1 MSALCQTFAT
11 WLCAEYARSMR
22 KVCGRH
28 EDKHAPAGARGVL
41 DLDLGNLA
49 HTETMEESLLYIWR
63 LKRSSRIKVKSYF
76 SLTDTSMRRV
86 CVNQASF
93 SKVSFA
99 ESSMRQVCGNEKN
112 ERRRCQ
118 AAFCKKLVCGTQGD
132 FFFSMRRSGPAH
144 FRHWDALA
152 TIWCSFVIFGIR
164 CFNCYV
170 LFRKME

>member
-1 MSALCQTFAT
+1 MDWKWWCLQWLKIVVSALCQTFAT

-118 AAFCKKLVCGTQGD
+118 AAFCKKIVCGTLG
-132 FFFSMRRSGPAH
+132 FFILYAPQRPGSSRTLECAHDNKYRSWG
-144 FRHWDALA
+144 
-152 TIWCSFVIFGIR
+152 
-164 CFNCYV
+164 
-170 LFRKME
+170 